1 MSAPASSSSN
11 RSRPGIF
18 EWTGLQFLRPTPRRV
33 PAELSVAERRPLDA
47 PSHLSLPA
55 VEDVPGDT
63 ASLNE
68 IGAFIVRF
76 DPARHFRERWGERY
90 RVATEALW
98 QECVSAYHGG
108 RNPAVSGGELLL
120 CLAYDWRLD
129 PDLGVGEHE
138 KLAFLR
144 SLLEHL
150 RLRSRVAETASVQRA
165 RAT

>member
-33 PAELSVAERRPLDA
+33 HAELSVAERAPLNA
-47 PSHLSLPA
+47 PSYLSLPA
-55 VEDVPGDT
+55 VEEVPGDT

-68 IGAFIVRF
+68 IGAFIGRF
-76 DPARHFRERWGERY
+76 DPTHHFRERWGERY
-90 RVATEALW
+90 GAASEALW
-98 QECVSAYHGG
+98 HECVSAYHGG

-120 CLAYDWRLD
+120 CLVYDWRLD

-150 RLRSRVAETASVQRA
+150 RSRSRVADTPSVQRA
-165 RAT
+165 RVT